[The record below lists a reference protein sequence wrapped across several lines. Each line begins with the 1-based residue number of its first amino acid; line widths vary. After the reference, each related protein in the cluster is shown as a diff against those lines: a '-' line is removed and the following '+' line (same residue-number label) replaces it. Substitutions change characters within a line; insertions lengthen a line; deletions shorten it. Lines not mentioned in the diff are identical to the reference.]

1 MQSERFY
8 DVFERIFAILNDN
21 GAWYLTLDQSNE
33 STESRQIFHEG
44 RSLFYGHQVYYIESM
59 RDMEDDFGVLPYP
72 KYDETQEHYY
82 SRLCFYDASVIPVS
96 AADAE
101 MSSIILEALTCDS
114 FNNLIPIYKESILN
128 QNMPVIPTPPK

>member
-33 STESRQIFHEG
+33 SSESRQIFHEG

-59 RDMEDDFGVLPYP
+59 RDMEDDFSVLPYP
-72 KYDETQEHYY
+72 KYDETQ
-82 SRLCFYDASVIPVS
+82 
-96 AADAE
+96 
-101 MSSIILEALTCDS
+101 
-114 FNNLIPIYKESILN
+114 
-128 QNMPVIPTPPK
+128 